1 MNNIFIWWNLPLQ
14 IKEKL
19 NITLLYNWF
28 KIPTE
33 MNLVLRQL
41 ELDKPTC
48 YADEFEPLYKV
59 NWFTLLTDLQKIY
72 NIVNCT
78 E

>member
-1 MNNIFIWWNLPLQ
+1 MNNVFIWWNLPLQ

-28 KIPTE
+28 RI
-33 MNLVLRQL
+33 
-41 ELDKPTC
+41 PTC
-48 YADEFEPLYKV
+48 YAEEFEPLYKV

>member
-48 YADEFEPLYKV
+48 YADEFEASYKV
-59 NWFTLLTDLQKIY
+59 NWFTLLSDLQKIY

>member
-28 KIPTE
+28 RIPTE

-48 YADEFEPLYKV
+48 YADEFEPL
-59 NWFTLLTDLQKIY
+59 LLDLQKIY

>member
-1 MNNIFIWWNLPLQ
+1 
-14 IKEKL
+14 
-19 NITLLYNWF
+19 
-28 KIPTE
+28 

-59 NWFTLLTDLQKIY
+59 NWFTLLLDLQKIY